1 VQPQGQ
7 VTLVATTAPVLSMP
21 IPAHLVAS
29 GLLSSSLSVQLQAAA
44 VRMLLRFFGLGVLA
58 FEVGK
63 RHVQRSMTEDSGSI
77 GAPIP
82 IRVCQMGLLEVLRM
96 VRAGTKQSIMSIHG
110 AIRICVESRTLTHR
124 GIMILR
130 VLTVAL
136 LAIGATSIHAQPSLP
151 SSFQAK
157 TIHSPEA
164 ADIFVRWGGK
174 GPAVVLIHGYAENSD
189 SWAPLA
195 ADLMKD
201 HTVVV
206 PDLRGI
212 GKSSKPE
219 GGYDKKTQ
227 AKDIRAVVTAL
238 GCDQTF
244 VVAHDIG
251 NMVAYAYAAM
261 YPDKVERLV
270 VMDAPIP
277 GIEPWKEILLNP
289 GVWHFNFHG
298 PDAERLV
305 AGRERIYFDR
315 IWNDFTGD
323 LSKPNEATR
332 NFFAA
337 TYAQPGGMRA
347 GFAQFT
353 AFAQDAKDNAV
364 FEQVK
369 LTMPV
374 LAVGG
379 EKSFGGLQAE
389 IMRHVAIN
397 VQEAVVPHSGH
408 WLMEESPVYS
418 VKLVRDFLDS
428 PAPTSSVL
436 AASDNDPGEKG
447 VTPTEF
453 KFPEQGNPGTGSSG
467 VVGIQ
472 TVVLK
477 GDPNESGIYTIML
490 RVPAHTKIAAHSH
503 RDDRVATV
511 VSGTWRIGY
520 GDKFDESKLKA
531 LPPGSFY
538 TEPPG
543 RNHFAETG
551 DEPVVVQITGFG
563 PSSTEYV
570 DKAQDP
576 RLRK

>member
-1 VQPQGQ
+1 
-7 VTLVATTAPVLSMP
+7 M
-21 IPAHLVAS
+21 I
-29 GLLSSSLSVQLQAAA
+29 
-44 VRMLLRFFGLGVLA
+44 RRFLA
-58 FEVGK
+58 
-63 RHVQRSMTEDSGSI
+63 I
-77 GAPIP
+77 
-82 IRVCQMGLLEVLRM
+82 
-96 VRAGTKQSIMSIHG
+96 
-110 AIRICVESRTLTHR
+110 
-124 GIMILR
+124 
-130 VLTVAL
+130 AL
-136 LAIGATSIHAQPSLP
+136 IAIGATFIHAQPSLP

-174 GPAVVLIHGYAENSD
+174 GPVVVLIHGYAENSD

-212 GKSSKPE
+212 GRSSKPA
-219 GGYDKKTQ
+219 GGYDKKTE

-238 GCDQTF
+238 GFDKTS

-277 GIEPWKEILLNP
+277 GIEPWNEILLNP

-315 IWNDFTGD
+315 IWNDFTAD
-323 LSKPNEATR
+323 PSKPDEATR

-353 AFAQDAKDNAV
+353 AFSQDAKDNKI
-364 FEQVK
+364 FEHVK

-379 EKSFGGLQAE
+379 EKSFGPLQAV
-389 IMRHVAIN
+389 IMRHVATN
-397 VQEAVVPHSGH
+397 VREAVVAASGH
-408 WLMEESPVYS
+408 WLMEERPAYTVT
-418 VKLVRDFLDS
+418 LIRNFLDS
-428 PAPTSSVL
+428 LNVATPAVANT
-436 AASDNDPGEKG
+436 AADLGEKRLA
-447 VTPTEF
+447 PAEYQ
-453 KFPEQGNPGTGSSG
+453 FPQHGNPGTGSSG
-467 VVGIQ
+467 VGGIE
-472 TVVLK
+472 TAVLK
-477 GDPNESGIYTIML
+477 GAPDNAGVYTIML
-490 RVPAHTKIAAHSH
+490 RVPAHTKIAAHSQ

-511 VSGTWRIGY
+511 MSGSSHIG
-520 GDKFDESKLKA
+520 S
-531 LPPGSFY
+531 
-538 TEPPG
+538 
-543 RNHFAETG
+543 
-551 DEPVVVQITGFG
+551 
-563 PSSTEYV
+563 EYM
-570 DKAQDP
+570 
-576 RLRK
+576 

>member
-1 VQPQGQ
+1 MIRRF
-7 VTLVATTAPVLSMP
+7 LV
-21 IPAHLVAS
+21 I
-29 GLLSSSLSVQLQAAA
+29 
-44 VRMLLRFFGLGVLA
+44 
-58 FEVGK
+58 
-63 RHVQRSMTEDSGSI
+63 
-77 GAPIP
+77 
-82 IRVCQMGLLEVLRM
+82 
-96 VRAGTKQSIMSIHG
+96 
-110 AIRICVESRTLTHR
+110 
-124 GIMILR
+124 
-130 VLTVAL
+130 AL
-136 LAIGATSIHAQPSLP
+136 LAIGATVSQAQPALP
-151 SSFQAK
+151 SSFHAN

-174 GPAVVLIHGYAENSD
+174 GPVVVLIHGYAENSD

-227 AKDIRAVVTAL
+227 AKDIRAVVTGL
-238 GCDQTF
+238 GYDKTF

-277 GIEPWKEILLNP
+277 GIEPWNEILLNP

-305 AGRERIYFDR
+305 AGRERIYLDR
-315 IWNDFTGD
+315 IWNDFTAD
-323 LSKPNEATR
+323 PSKPDEATR

-337 TYAQPGGMRA
+337 AYAQPGGMRA

-353 AFAQDAKDNAV
+353 AFSQDAKDNRI

-379 EKSFGGLQAE
+379 EKSFGPLQAV
-389 IMRHVAIN
+389 IMRHVATN
-397 VQEAVVPHSGH
+397 VREAVVTGSGH
-408 WLMEESPVYS
+408 WLMEERPAETV
-418 VKLVRDFLDS
+418 VLIRNFLDS
-428 PAPTSSVL
+428 PEVTAPAVASSP
-436 AASDNDPGEKG
+436 ASLGEKRL
-447 VTPTEF
+447 TPTEY
-453 KFPEQGNPGTGSSG
+453 KFPQRGNPGTGSSG
-467 VVGIQ
+467 VEGIE

-477 GDPNESGIYTIML
+477 GDPNQAGVYTIML
-490 RVPAHTKIAAHSH
+490 RVPAHTKIAAHAH

-511 VSGTWRIGY
+511 ISGTWHIGY
-520 GDKFDESKLKA
+520 GERFDEAKLKS

-538 TEPPG
+538 TEPPSEA
-543 RNHFAETG
+543 HFAETD
-551 DEPVVVQITGFG
+551 DEAVVVQITGFG
-563 PSSTEYV
+563 PSSTDYV
-570 DKAQDP
+570 DPTQDP
-576 RLRK
+576 RGHKSE